1 MPVNFIKVGV
11 HSLGICLLIVFLVGI
26 IIGYVGAI
34 QLARFGVGSFLAAL
48 VGIAVTREL
57 SPLMAGIILAGRT
70 GSAFTAEIGT
80 MKVSE
85 EVDSL
90 RAFGFDKYYFLV
102 FPRLIAIVFALP
114 LIVSICNIAGIVGGF
129 VAGN

>member
-1 MPVNFIKVGV
+1 MLTP
-11 HSLGICLLIVFLVGI
+11 SGIGI

-34 QLARFGVGSFLAAL
+34 QLERFGVGSFLASL

-57 SPLMAGIILAGRT
+57 SPIMVGIIMAGRT

-85 EVDSL
+85 EVDAL
-90 RAFGFDKYYFLV
+90 RSFGFDRFYFLV
-102 FPRLIAIVFALP
+102 FPRLIAVVLALP
-114 LIVSICNIAGIVGGF
+114 LIVSICNIAGIFGGY